1 MRISAVHRVPP
12 LLSLCTF
19 VIEVFLSVLRGPF
32 GTSIFMEETV
42 LIAVYMQHYRINA
55 CAPCYVN

>member
-1 MRISAVHRVPP
+1 MKISAVHRVPP

-32 GTSIFMEETV
+32 GTSIFMEESVDSGVYATLQDKCMCSV
-42 LIAVYMQHYRINA
+42 L
-55 CAPCYVN
+55 C